1 MPPGNRR
8 IQPSFTCGAQSRA
21 QADSGIEAFLASRRI
36 VFVDFTAAWCISCQA
51 NKKLVLE
58 RDAVARAFRAQR
70 VVLLRADWTRRD
82 PAITA
87 ELARH
92 GRNGVPLYLVYR
104 PGEPRPRVLPEILTP
119 GIVLDAIGG

>member
-1 MPPGNRR
+1 
-8 IQPSFTCGAQSRA
+8 
-21 QADSGIEAFLASRRI
+21 
-36 VFVDFTAAWCISCQA
+36 
-51 NKKLVLE
+51 VLE

-92 GRNGVPLYLVYR
+92 GRNGVPLYLVHT
-104 PGEPRPRVLPEILTP
+104 PGSSAPRTLPELLTMD
-119 GIVLDAIGG
+119 GVLSAIGAPL